1 MDADRRR
8 WVRAANLSGAAGD
21 EEKRALFLG
30 GGDSVSVPAGG
41 GIAADSLYYTDDGW
55 ERMDEDYLYGGHD
68 IGVFDLREGKIR
80 RIDDEFEEDKF
91 DPAAELSLVCFS
103 FFVLASLFS
112 LFSPIG

>member
-41 GIAADSLYYTDDGW
+41 GIAADSVYYTDDGW
-55 ERMDEDYLYGGHD
+55 ERMDEDYLYGGND

-91 DPAAELSLVCFS
+91 DPPPCWLVPRPAAELSFESLVE
-103 FFVLASLFS
+103 L
-112 LFSPIG
+112 